1 VIISVSVEK
10 VFNKIQYYFMTET
23 LNKLEVEGNKLK
35 IIKIICEKPKAFS
48 KRLKAF
54 PLRSGTRQ
62 RCLLLPFL
70 FPECYRFEPELPN
83 RKKKKKKESQP
94 N

>member
-1 VIISVSVEK
+1 MVK
-10 VFNKIQYYFMTET
+10 
-23 LNKLEVEGNKLK
+23 
-35 IIKIICEKPKAFS
+35 KP
-48 KRLKAF
+48 KAF